1 MSCLFLQTHFAKKHP
16 ACGAS
21 LGVSKKF
28 LRNIRGKR
36 NTVISLSA
44 NLFKFTFDGIGFASI
59 KLILFMHFFLHFP
72 YAFFNSFTCDQGCDG
87 QWNRHD

>member
-59 KLILFMHFFLHFP
+59 KLIFFMHFFLHFP

>member
-1 MSCLFLQTHFAKKHP
+1 MSCLFCKRTSQKKHP

-21 LGVSKKF
+21 LGVRKKF

-44 NLFKFTFDGIGFASI
+44 NLFKFTFDDIGFASI

-72 YAFFNSFTCDQGCDG
+72 YAFFNSFACDQGCDG